1 MDVEKFLNRLKE
13 IEEMAHIHQIQA
25 LQDLIL
31 MFIDELRFQ
40 DVMDASDSVE
50 IADAI
55 FNLHEIATKK
65 QLNFIKSYLNN

>member
-13 IEEMAHIHQIQA
+13 IEEMARIHQMQA
-25 LQDLIL
+25 LDNLIL

-40 DVMDASDSVE
+40 DVMDASDSIE

-55 FNLHEIATKK
+55 FNLHEVVAKK
-65 QLNFIKSYLNN
+65 QLNFIKSYLNG